1 MQRAQPFVTSLG
13 PGCRCLI
20 GLQSFNLNF
29 AHSEQK
35 YRPETYVYINTYIFF
50 LPMHYFNLFNKQPC
64 VKAFGA
70 SVFLEEKTRTE
81 KATAEQWKL
90 VPFI

>member
-1 MQRAQPFVTSLG
+1 
-13 PGCRCLI
+13 
-20 GLQSFNLNF
+20 
-29 AHSEQK
+29 
-35 YRPETYVYINTYIFF
+35 
-50 LPMHYFNLFNKQPC
+50 MHYFILFNKQPC